1 MDNIRTQANLLLNL
15 VSDLLKNIEGERS
28 KIDLE
33 KASYIAKVENL
44 EKREKELEDV
54 ARKLDDDRNILEK
67 EKVFNREKT
76 DDLTRK
82 KTELDEKLAKVN
94 KFFENK

>member
-54 ARKLDDDRNILEK
+54 ARKLDDDKNILEK